1 MIVLVK
7 VGLVLGL
14 LLVLIRL
21 KWDLGLV
28 LFLDACL
35 AAVLFGMRPLAF
47 GHAVFYGTV
56 SGETLKLAAIVV
68 LVLYLGEFLQSSGAF
83 RAMVGALKNLVRDD
97 RLILA
102 IPSAF
107 IGRLPMM
114 GGAMMGAPI
123 VDEAARRWDVPPDW
137 KTFYN
142 YWFRHVWE
150 YWWPLYLSVIMAS
163 AIFRVPVWKIGLYQ
177 ALYSAVAIG
186 AGLAV
191 LFRKLPRLP
200 REREGNGSWKDAA
213 LVVGSIWP
221 IVLTIVLIFVFRLD
235 MLIALAVAAVLTQV
249 ASRSD
254 LKGRWA
260 VVARSFSP
268 RTVWL
273 TVAVMV
279 FKRVLEDSGA
289 LEAVVRAVPPHGAS
303 AYILLFAA
311 PFVVGLLTGVNQ
323 AYVAIAFPLLV
334 PIVGTGAPDMVLLT
348 FAFVSGF
355 AGILL
360 SPAHLC
366 LALTAEYF
374 KADMRRVYRILIGPV
389 AAVFGVALLE
399 LLIFRIL

>member
-14 LLVLIRL
+14 LLVLN
-21 KWDLGLV
+21 
-28 LFLDACL
+28 ACL

-47 GHAVFYGTV
+47 GRAVFHGTV

-107 IGRLPMM
+107 IGLLPMM

-123 VDEAARRWDVPPDW
+123 VDEAARRWDVSPDW

-177 ALYSAVAIG
+177 AVYSAIAIG

-221 IVLTIVLIFVFRLD
+221 IVLTFVFRLD

-249 ASRSD
+249 TSRSN
-254 LKGRWA
+254 LRGRWA

-389 AAVFGVALLE
+389 AAVFAVALLE

>member
-1 MIVLVK
+1 MVVLAK
-7 VGLVLGL
+7 IGLVLAL

-28 LFLDACL
+28 LFLDSAL
-35 AAVLFGMRPLAF
+35 AAVLFGMGPLAF
-47 GHAVFYGTV
+47 GRAVWRGAV
-56 SGETLKLAAIVV
+56 SWPTFELAAIVV

-83 RAMVGALKNLVRDD
+83 RSMVDALKNLVRDD

-107 IGRLPMM
+107 IGLLPMM

-123 VDEAARRWDVPPDW
+123 VDEAARRWDVSAAW

-150 YWWPLYLSVIMAS
+150 YWWPLYINIIMA
-163 AIFRVPVWKIGLYQ
+163 AVIFRVPIWKIGLYQ
-177 ALYSAVAIG
+177 APFSLVAVG
-186 AGLAV
+186 TGLAV
-191 LFRKLPRLP
+191 LYRNLPRLP
-200 REREGNGSWKDAA
+200 RERENGGSWMDVGR
-213 LVVGSIWP
+213 VVFSIWP
-221 IVLTIVLIFVFRLD
+221 IVLTIVLIFAFRLN
-235 MLIALAVAAVLTQV
+235 MLIALAVAAALTQV
-249 ASRSD
+249 TARLD

-260 VVARSFSP
+260 VVARGFSV

-273 TVAVMV
+273 TVAVMI

-289 LEAVVRAVPPHGAS
+289 LEAVVRAVPPRGAS
-303 AYILLFAA
+303 AYALLFAA
-311 PFVVGLLTGVNQ
+311 PFLVGLLTGVNQ

-334 PIVGTGAPDMVLLT
+334 PIVGSGAPDMVLLT

-374 KADMRRVYRILIGPV
+374 KADLRAVYRILVGPV
-389 AAVFGVALLE
+389 AAVFAFALLE
-399 LLIFRIL
+399 LILFRVL

>member
-1 MIVLVK
+1 MVVLVK
-7 VGLVLGL
+7 VALIVAL

-28 LFLDACL
+28 LSLDAVL
-35 AAVLFGMRPLAF
+35 AAALFGLGPAGF
-47 GHAVFYGTV
+47 GRAVLRGATAW
-56 SGETLKLAAIVV
+56 ETLQLAAIVI

-83 RAMVGALKNLVRDD
+83 RSMVDALKNLVRDE

-107 IGRLPMM
+107 IGLLPMM

-123 VDEAARRWDVPPDW
+123 VEEASRRWQVTAEW

-150 YWWPLYLSVIMAS
+150 YWWPLYISVIMSS
-163 AIFRVPVWKIGLYQ
+163 AIFRVPVWKIGLHQ
-177 ALYSAVAIG
+177 AAFSAVAIG
-186 AGLAV
+186 AGLAL
-191 LFRKLPRLP
+191 LFRRLPRLP
-200 REREGNGSWKDAA
+200 RERQANGSWKDVAR
-213 LVVGSIWP
+213 VVFSIWP
-221 IVLTIVLIFVFRLD
+221 IVLTIVLIFAVRLN
-235 MLIALAVAAVLTQV
+235 MLIALAASAALTQLT
-249 ASRSD
+249 SR
-254 LKGRWA
+254 LRWRARVA
-260 VVARSFSP
+260 VVVRGFSW

-289 LEAVVRAVPPHGAS
+289 LAEVVRAVPPHGAS
-303 AYILLFAA
+303 AYLLLFAA
-311 PFVVGLLTGVNQ
+311 PFLIGLLTGVNQ
-323 AYVAIAFPLLV
+323 AYVAIAFPLIV
-334 PIVGTGAPDMVLLT
+334 PIVGMGKPDMVLLS

-374 KADMRRVYRILIGPV
+374 KADLRAVYRILAGPV
-389 AAVFGVALLE
+389 AAVFAAALLE
-399 LLIFRIL
+399 LLVFRIL